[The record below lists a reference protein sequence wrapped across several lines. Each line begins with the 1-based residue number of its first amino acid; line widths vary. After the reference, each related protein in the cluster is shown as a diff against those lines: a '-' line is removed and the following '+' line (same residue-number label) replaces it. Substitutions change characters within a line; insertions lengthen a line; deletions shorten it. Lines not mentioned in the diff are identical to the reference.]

1 MYIFYFDWVCAI
13 PRLWCKVMLV
23 ILKWRCILWCI
34 AWTNCSL
41 NLWTSIGAFSWQS
54 HDILHQTR
62 HSLKKSSNTAKK
74 FVVKLFCIRET
85 KLVAD

>member
-1 MYIFYFDWVCAI
+1 
-13 PRLWCKVMLV
+13 MLV
-23 ILKWRCILWCI
+23 ILKWRCVLWCI

-54 HDILHQTR
+54 HILHQTR

-74 FVVKLFCIRET
+74 IVVKWFCIGET
-85 KLVAD
+85 KKVAD

>member
-1 MYIFYFDWVCAI
+1 MYIFILIEFVLFLDCDV
-13 PRLWCKVMLV
+13 KVMLV

-74 FVVKLFCIRET
+74 FVVK
-85 KLVAD
+85 